1 MKKVVL
7 FCMATIVY
15 MLSLF
20 VTAVKAV
27 GEKAHAVL
35 TGYMFNQGLMLSA
48 FPNSAITDVIATTIQ
63 SRTGD
68 IQDNVTSNNALL
80 MKLKQRGNIK
90 TFSGGNTILQ
100 ELSFAS
106 NGNAGWYSGYETLPI
121 AAQDVLSSAEYVIK
135 QAACPVTIS
144 GLEQLQ
150 NAGKEQ
156 IIDMLDARMDVAE
169 ASMANLIAS
178 GLYSDGTAAGGKQI
192 DGLLKQVSTTPTN
205 VVGGIDRSTWLF
217 WRNQYFRM
225 LTTGGAVASAANVQT
240 YFNRMWSSLVRGNDR
255 PDLIMVDN
263 TLWSFYMASL
273 QAIQRFTGTETAKLG
288 FVSVKYMDA
297 DVVLDGGMQLNWTA
311 TGAAGI
317 SQNAV
322 PSTSAY
328 FLNTKYMYYR
338 PHSSRNMVP
347 LSPGQRYSV
356 NQDAAVQILAWAGNL
371 TSSGLQF
378 QGRMDN
384 T

>member
-1 MKKVVL
+1 
-7 FCMATIVY
+7 MA
-15 MLSLF
+15 F
-20 VTAVKAV
+20 A
-27 GEKAHAVL
+27 
-35 TGYMFNQGLMLSA
+35 
-48 FPNSAITDVIATTIQ
+48 NSAISDVIATTIQ
-63 SRTGD
+63 SRTGQ
-68 IQDNVTSNNALL
+68 IADNVTSNNALL

-121 AAQDVLSSAEYVIK
+121 AAQDVISAAEYVIK

-150 NAGKEQ
+150 NAGKER
-156 IIDMLDARMDVAE
+156 IIDLLDSRLDVAE
-169 ASMANLIAS
+169 SSMANLISS
-178 GLYSDGTAAGGKQI
+178 GLYSDGTAASGKQI

-205 VVGGIDRSTWLF
+205 TVGGIDRSTWLF
-217 WRNQYFRM
+217 WKNQYFRCT
-225 LTTGGAVASAANVQT
+225 TTGGGAMSAANVQN
-240 YFNRMWSSLVRGNDR
+240 YFNRMWSALVRGNDR

-263 TLWSFYMASL
+263 ITWSFYMASL

-297 DVVLDGGMQLNWTA
+297 DVVLDGGMQINWTS
-311 TGAAGI
+311 TGAAGTAP
-317 SQNAV
+317 SAV
-322 PSTSAY
+322 PATSAY
-328 FLNTKYMYYR
+328 FLNTKYLFYR
-338 PHSSRNMVP
+338 PHAQRNMVP

>member
-1 MKKVVL
+1 M
-7 FCMATIVY
+7 
-15 MLSLF
+15 
-20 VTAVKAV
+20 
-27 GEKAHAVL
+27 
-35 TGYMFNQGLMLSA
+35 A
-48 FPNSAITDVIATTIQ
+48 FPNAAISDVIATTIQ
-63 SRTGD
+63 SRTGQ

-90 TFSGGNTILQ
+90 TFSGGNTIMQ

-121 AAQDVLSSAEYVIK
+121 AAQDVISAAEYTIK

-156 IIDMLDARMDVAE
+156 IIDMLDGRMQVAE
-169 ASMANLIAS
+169 SSMANLIAS

-205 VVGGIDRSTWLF
+205 TVGGIDRSTWLF
-217 WRNQYFRM
+217 WKNQYFRCT
-225 LTTGGAVASAANVQT
+225 TTGGAAMSAANVQT
-240 YFNRMWSSLVRGNDR
+240 YFNRMWASLVRGNDR

-263 TLWSFYMASL
+263 IAWGFYMASL
-273 QAIQRFTGTETAKLG
+273 QAIQRFTGSDTAKLG
-288 FVSVKYMDA
+288 FMSVKFMDA
-297 DVVLDGGMQLNWTA
+297 DVVLDGGLQINWTN
-311 TGAAGI
+311 TGAAGTTP
-317 SQNAV
+317 SAV
-322 PSTSAY
+322 PATSAY
-328 FLNTKYMYYR
+328 FLNTKYLYYR
-338 PHSSRNMVP
+338 PHANRNMVP